1 MQLFRKGYWTM
12 ARQESAWAYFFI
24 LPWGIG
30 FIGLTLGPM
39 LASLYYSFTRF
50 NIIDSPIWVGLENY
64 RRVFQDPLFWKS
76 LQVTLYYAALAL
88 PLGLVLGLFVA
99 VLLNQKI
106 PGVSLW
112 RTVYY
117 MPSVISGVAVAVLWV
132 RIFNPKIGLV
142 NTLLAQVGINGP
154 GWLQDPNWAIPALV
168 IMGLWSIGGTMIIYL
183 SGLQGV
189 PTALYDA
196 AKVDGANRM
205 QTFRFV
211 TLPMVTPVIFYNL
224 VMGLIGTFQYF
235 TIAYTATG
243 SAGNPARST
252 LFYNLYLYQSAFR
265 YFEMGYASTLAWIL
279 FFIVLILTLL
289 IFRSSSIWV
298 YYEGQKRG
306 TR

>member
-1 MQLFRKGYWTM
+1 MNLFRKGYWTM
-12 ARQESAWAYFFI
+12 ARQESAWAYLFI

-30 FIGLTLGPM
+30 FIVLTIGPM

-50 NIIDSPIWVGLENY
+50 NIIDSPVWIGLENY
-64 RRVFQDPLFWKS
+64 QRVFQDPLFWKS

-112 RTVYY
+112 RTTYY
-117 MPSVISGVAVAVLWV
+117 LPSVISGVAVAVLWV
-132 RIFNPKIGLV
+132 RIFNPKIGLL
-142 NTLLAQVGINGP
+142 NTMLERVGINGP
-154 GWLQDPNWAIPALV
+154 GWLQDPDWAIPALV

-189 PTALYDA
+189 PTAMYDA
-196 AKVDGANRM
+196 AKVDGANRL
-205 QTFRFV
+205 QAFRYV
-211 TLPMVTPVIFYNL
+211 TLPMISPVIFYNL

-243 SAGNPARST
+243 AAGNPARST

-265 YFEMGYASTLAWIL
+265 YFEMGYASTMAWIL
-279 FFIVLILTLL
+279 FFIVLVLTLL

-298 YYEGQKRG
+298 YYEGQKKG
-306 TR
+306 LG

>member
-1 MQLFRKGYWTM
+1 MNLFRKGYWTM
-12 ARQESAWAYFFI
+12 ARQESAWAYLFI

-30 FIGLTLGPM
+30 FIVLTIGPM

-50 NIIDSPIWVGLENY
+50 NIIDSPVWIGLENY
-64 RRVFQDPLFWKS
+64 QRVFQDPLFWKS

-112 RTVYY
+112 RTTYY
-117 MPSVISGVAVAVLWV
+117 LPSVISGVAVAVLWV
-132 RIFNPKIGLV
+132 RIFNPKIGLL
-142 NTLLAQVGINGP
+142 NTMLERVGINGP

-189 PTALYDA
+189 PTAMYDA
-196 AKVDGANRM
+196 AKVDGANRL
-205 QTFRFV
+205 QAFRYV
-211 TLPMVTPVIFYNL
+211 TLPMISPVIFYNL

-243 SAGNPARST
+243 AAGNPARST

-265 YFEMGYASTLAWIL
+265 YFEMGYASTMAWIL
-279 FFIVLILTLL
+279 FFIVLVLTLL

-298 YYEGQKRG
+298 YYEGQKKG
-306 TR
+306 LG

>member
-1 MQLFRKGYWTM
+1 MNLFRKGYWTM
-12 ARQESAWAYFFI
+12 ARQESAWAYLFI

-30 FIGLTLGPM
+30 FIVLTIGPM

-50 NIIDSPIWVGLENY
+50 NIIDSPVWIGLENY
-64 RRVFQDPLFWKS
+64 QRVFQDPLFWKS

-88 PLGLVLGLFVA
+88 PLGLVLGLFIA

-112 RTVYY
+112 RTTYY
-117 MPSVISGVAVAVLWV
+117 LPSVISGVAVAVLWV
-132 RIFNPKIGLV
+132 RIFNPKIGLL
-142 NTLLAQVGINGP
+142 NTMLERVGINGP
-154 GWLQDPNWAIPALV
+154 GWLQDPDWAIPALV

-189 PTALYDA
+189 PTAMYDA
-196 AKVDGANRM
+196 AKVDGANRL
-205 QTFRFV
+205 QAFRYV
-211 TLPMVTPVIFYNL
+211 TLPMISPVIFYNL

-243 SAGNPARST
+243 AAGNPARST

-265 YFEMGYASTLAWIL
+265 YFEMGYASTMAWIL
-279 FFIVLILTLL
+279 FFIVLVLTLL

-298 YYEGQKRG
+298 YYEGQKKG
-306 TR
+306 LG

>member
-1 MQLFRKGYWTM
+1 MNLFRKGYWTM
-12 ARQESAWAYFFI
+12 ARQESAWAYLFI

-30 FIGLTLGPM
+30 FIALTIGPM

-50 NIIDSPIWVGLENY
+50 NIIDSPVWIGLENY
-64 RRVFQDPLFWKS
+64 QRVFQDPLFWKS

-112 RTVYY
+112 RTTYY
-117 MPSVISGVAVAVLWV
+117 LPSVISGVAVAVLWV
-132 RIFNPKIGLV
+132 RIFNPKIGLL
-142 NTLLAQVGINGP
+142 NTMLERVGINGP

-189 PTALYDA
+189 PTAMYDA
-196 AKVDGANRM
+196 AKVDGANRL
-205 QTFRFV
+205 QAFRYV
-211 TLPMVTPVIFYNL
+211 TLPMISPVIFYNL

-243 SAGNPARST
+243 AAGNPARST

-265 YFEMGYASTLAWIL
+265 YFEMGYASTMAWIL
-279 FFIVLILTLL
+279 FFIVLVLTLL

-298 YYEGQKRG
+298 YYEGQKKG
-306 TR
+306 LG

>member
-1 MQLFRKGYWTM
+1 MNLFRKGYWTM
-12 ARQESAWAYFFI
+12 ARQESAWAYLFI

-30 FIGLTLGPM
+30 FIALTIGPM

-50 NIIDSPIWVGLENY
+50 NIIDSPVWIGLENY
-64 RRVFQDPLFWKS
+64 QRVFQDPLFWKS

-112 RTVYY
+112 RTTYY
-117 MPSVISGVAVAVLWV
+117 LPSVISGVAVAVLWV
-132 RIFNPKIGLV
+132 RIFNPKIGLL
-142 NTLLAQVGINGP
+142 NTMLDRVGINGP

-189 PTALYDA
+189 PTAMYDA
-196 AKVDGANRM
+196 AKVDGANRL
-205 QTFRFV
+205 QAFRYV
-211 TLPMVTPVIFYNL
+211 TLPMISPVIFYNL

-243 SAGNPARST
+243 AAGNPARST

-265 YFEMGYASTLAWIL
+265 YFEMGYASTMAWIL
-279 FFIVLILTLL
+279 FFIVLVLTLL

-298 YYEGQKRG
+298 YYEGQKKG
-306 TR
+306 LG